1 MYRLKLI
8 KGKTY
13 WGAGV
18 KASQEKPF
26 VEVET
31 EEHADHLVKTGYFIM
46 IEEEM
51 PVQTMPVQTKENT
64 DADLVFPDGDDA
76 EDCDSESSI
85 LEELQKKK
93 KEELIQYASGSG
105 IDITG
110 CKTKDDMISK
120 ILEALAR
127 AAAARDAIRCE
138 A

>member
-8 KGKTY
+8 KGRTY

-46 IEEEM
+46 VEEE
-51 PVQTMPVQTKENT
+51 MPVQTKENT

-93 KEELIQYASGSG
+93 KEELIQYASESG

-127 AAAARDAIRCE
+127 AAATRDAIRGE

>member
-8 KGKTY
+8 KGRTY

-46 IEEEM
+46 VEEEM
-51 PVQTMPVQTKENT
+51 PVQTKENA

-93 KEELIQYASGSG
+93 KEELIQYASESG

>member
-1 MYRLKLI
+1 MYRLQLI
-8 KGKTY
+8 KGRTY

-31 EEHADHLVKTGYFIM
+31 EEHADRLVKTGYFIM
-46 IEEEM
+46 AEEE
-51 PVQTMPVQTKENT
+51 MPVQTKENT
-64 DADLVFPDGDDA
+64 DADLVFPDGDDT

-93 KEELIQYASGSG
+93 KEELIQYASESG

-127 AAAARDAIRCE
+127 AAAAREAIRGE